1 MKITLPK
8 TELLV
13 VLSDLFRL
21 SNWFDIP
28 WFDLTLL
35 LFKIL
40 FIFELLFKF
49 VLLLEI
55 FEGRSELE
63 LLYEL
68 VALLPKLYV

>member
-1 MKITLPK
+1 LKITLPK